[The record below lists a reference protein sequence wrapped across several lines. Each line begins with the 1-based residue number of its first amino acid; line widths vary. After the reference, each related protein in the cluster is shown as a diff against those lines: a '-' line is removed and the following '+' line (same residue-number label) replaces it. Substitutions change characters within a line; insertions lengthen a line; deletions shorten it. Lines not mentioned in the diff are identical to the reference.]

1 MATFTNQATLSYN
14 GRLTN
19 SNITTGELL
28 DAVSMTKTAISTSY
42 GENDSVVYA
51 INIVNTGNTP
61 INNVIVNDN
70 LGAYTVGTLPTT
82 TTVYPLDYVDGS
94 AKLFINGILSTAPAA
109 TAGPPLVFSGFNIP
123 TGANATLIYEATPNS
138 FAPIGQTDS
147 ITNTATL
154 TADGVTAITD
164 AATLPAGVGADLTI
178 TKALSPAVVTDNN
191 ELTYT
196 FIIQNTGNAEVA
208 GDDVIVTDTFNPI
221 LNPITVTYN
230 GTAWAEGTNYT
241 YDETTGEFATL
252 PGQITVPA
260 ATYTQDPT
268 TGVITRSPGVV
279 VISVTGTV

>member
-28 DAVSMTKTAISTSY
+28 DAVSLTKTAISTSY
-42 GENDSVVYA
+42 GENDSAVYA

-61 INNVIVNDN
+61 LTNVTITDN
-70 LGAYTVGTLPTT
+70 LGAYTVGTVPTQ

-94 AKLFINGILSTAPAA
+94 AKLFINGVLSTAPATTA
-109 TAGPPLVFSGFNIP
+109 TPPLVFSGITIP

-138 FAPIGQTDS
+138 FAPLGQTDT
-147 ITNTATL
+147 ITNSATL
-154 TADGVTAITD
+154 TADGVAAITD
-164 AATLPAGVGADLTI
+164 DATLAAGIGADLTI

-196 FIIQNTGNAEVA
+196 FIIQNTGNAEVT

-230 GTAWAEGTNYT
+230 GTAWTEGTNYS
-241 YDETTGEFATL
+241 YNSTTGEFATL

-260 ATYTQDPT
+260 ATFTQDPA